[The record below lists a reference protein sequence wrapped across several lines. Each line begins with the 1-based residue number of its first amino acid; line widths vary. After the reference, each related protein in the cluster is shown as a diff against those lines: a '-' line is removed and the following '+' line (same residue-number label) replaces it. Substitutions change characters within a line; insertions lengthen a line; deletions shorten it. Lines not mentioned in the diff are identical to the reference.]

1 MYLEQTLKNY
11 KVYRFI
17 FSFSLLLSFGIFVVL
32 SEKGLNIE
40 TVSIPAT
47 ILVIY
52 ALASFFSLFVERTSI
67 VDFLLD
73 IAAISSFIFYDFD
86 KLKFFSLLYLFALF
100 FAGFLLPTIQA
111 YIAAGVAF
119 ILYVL
124 MFIFLGTFEGL
135 DAIFNIILNGIA
147 FVAIVTAGIKL
158 KEKIKSQ
165 EAYIEILEKEKKE
178 NELYKRLY
186 RMAAELAHEIKNP
199 LTSIKAAADLL
210 GEGVYSPKLTE
221 MIKSESERLNQLL
234 KDFLMLSKPRKSNP
248 KLIDVG
254 DILKQLLATYR
265 KNDKEVELN
274 IKKNYTIFMDEKEF
288 ISALSNLIKNAFEWA
303 KSKVSVTVDGT
314 KEYIIIIVEDDGPGI
329 PKEDINKIFEPF
341 YTKREGGTGLGLA
354 IAKRIIVEN
363 HGYLFVDPN
372 KKEGTRFVIQLPVR
386 KKGEDESTNSR

>member
-11 KVYRFI
+11 KIYRFI

-32 SEKGLNIE
+32 SEKGLKVE

-52 ALASFFSLFVERTSI
+52 ALASFFSLFVEKTSI

-73 IAAISSFIFYDFD
+73 ITAISSFIFYDFD

-100 FAGFLLPTIQA
+100 FAGFLLPNVQA
-111 YIAAGVAF
+111 YISALVAF

-124 MFIFLGTFEGL
+124 MFMFLGTFQGL

-147 FVAIVTAGIKL
+147 FLAITIAGIKL

-210 GEGVYSPKLTE
+210 GEGVYSPKLTD
-221 MIKSESERLNQLL
+221 MIKKESERLNQLL
-234 KDFLMLSKPRKSNP
+234 KDFLLLSKPRKSNP
-248 KLIDVG
+248 KEINVG

-265 KNDKEVELN
+265 VDNKEIELN
-274 IKKNYTIFMDEKEF
+274 VKKNFTVYMDEKEF

-314 KEYIIIIVEDDGPGI
+314 RDYIIIIVEDDGPGI
-329 PKEDINKIFEPF
+329 PKEDLNKIFEPF

-363 HGYLFVDPN
+363 NGYLFVDPN
-372 KKEGTRFVIQLPVR
+372 KRNGTRFVIQLPV
-386 KKGEDESTNSR
+386 KKEGRDESTNS